1 MGIKTLLPKK
11 LEKEDASYQTVEE
24 LNRVLESAKDEN
36 IRNVALT
43 GPFGSG
49 KSSVLLTLMENF
61 KNRKYLSIS
70 LATLQAN
77 KEESTSDE
85 TSQEKETE
93 EEKEKRIESLNR
105 KIEYSI
111 LQQLIYKE
119 KTSTVPNSRFRR
131 IVHLSKKEIGVY
143 SVGIVGFA
151 IALLVLFE
159 PSWAKVD
166 SLCKIFD
173 WGNTLNMIADVAAA
187 LYLIFSM
194 YAVCR
199 YVIRSYCNSKLNKL
213 NLKDGE
219 IEVIENNSIF
229 NKHLDEILYFF
240 QVTDY
245 DVVVIE
251 DLDRFGTS
259 NIFLK
264 LRELN
269 QLINESKI
277 VGRHITFVYAVKDD
291 IFKDEER
298 TKFFDYIT
306 TVIPVINPSNSKDK
320 LKAALKEK
328 GFPEGEIA
336 DDDLSEMAF
345 FIQDMR
351 ILTNIVNEYKQ
362 YRDKLCTGEN
372 QQLNQTKLLAM
383 IVYKNYFPQDFAQLH
398 RREGKVYGC
407 ISRKRDMVALCRT
420 ELNAQ
425 LKALEQREQ
434 EYNATKHLQ
443 VSELR
448 WLFLAE
454 IKDSVHDSV
463 VKFHIDNNVGYRGLK
478 EISANKNW
486 FDRLLAAENV
496 SYQYYCTYYRNW
508 QTESIHIKLSTLANG
523 KPYLQRIATL
533 ESQNLDFAGQKKAL
547 KRKSFQIHALTIK
560 DMLNQYE
567 GLGNADFYAEIRQV
581 PMLDIFIRCGYLDEE
596 YYDYISYFYEG
607 MVSLSD
613 RELLQ
618 SIKQRI
624 AKPHDWHIDKVAN
637 FVKELKPYMLQ
648 HNAILNNDLL
658 DYIATNRGELFD
670 HIMLRVERNN
680 SPLDFLAQYYLY
692 GTQQE
697 PVFTHVIEWNRELSW
712 KQIVNWT
719 DKDQRN
725 TLIEAWLKFA
735 GKVDTTPQE
744 WLDTNFDFIAEHKDG
759 IGLNRAL
766 SLVIGSVFTSLS
778 DTDDDLLDCAIEN
791 TCYELTAHNLLIITK
806 RLCKGDSTITTEN
819 LNFTKIEATGNETFI
834 SAVKENF
841 KEAMSYLK
849 DGDKNESVPCILY
862 ILNHADIDES
872 SKSTYLSGQ
881 TNHVEDFAGISEQ
894 FRELAVKLFL
904 LKPTWENVTFCYKE
918 LGGITDNWLSFINH
932 YAQELAA
939 QKYSGAQN
947 PQEIFNALF
956 GSGNLS
962 EDVYQ
967 KLLTSFDCV
976 FDGYEDLTGLDKDY
990 LLILLAKE
998 KIPFTQENVQ
1008 IINNT
1013 PIFAKYLIHYSK
1025 KFVANLSWQYEFSP
1039 ASAYEIMSSGKF
1051 NQNELADIIE
1061 IIDNTTLQDA
1071 QQPFADL
1078 LLPVLLLNE
1087 KLALEKSASLHL
1099 LEKSSKVENR
1109 VRYATLLIRQYNDED
1124 SIEAVLHSLGGV
1136 YSEIPDTSRRPLVE
1150 NTPYD
1155 HHLLDVLANLHF
1167 ISSYKDDKK
1176 NKLRVYPKN
1185 KKD

>member
-1 MGIKTLLPKK
+1 MAIKTLLPKK
-11 LEKEDASYQTVEE
+11 LGKEDASYQTVEE
-24 LNRVLESAKDEN
+24 LNRVLESAKAEH

-77 KEESTSDE
+77 KEETTSDE

-131 IVHLSKKEIGVY
+131 IVHLSKKEIRAY

-151 IALLVLFE
+151 LAFLVLFE
-159 PSWAKVD
+159 PAWARVD
-166 SLCKIFD
+166 SLYKIFD
-173 WGNTLNMIADVAAA
+173 WGNTRNAFADVVAA

-194 YAVCR
+194 YVVCR

-245 DVVVIE
+245 NVVVIE

-320 LKAALKEK
+320 LKEALKEK

-398 RREGKVYGC
+398 RREGKVYKC
-407 ISRKRDMVALCRT
+407 ISRKRDMVDYCKNVT
-420 ELNAQ
+420 ECQ
-425 LKALEQREQ
+425 LEDLTKKEQV
-434 EYNATKHLQ
+434 YNATKHLQ
-443 VSELR
+443 ESELR
-448 WLFLAE
+448 YLFLVDT
-454 IKDSVHDSV
+454 KDSINARITGYQ
-463 VKFHIDNNVGYRGLK
+463 IDNQGYKTLK
-478 EISANKNW
+478 EIANCKEW
-486 FDRLLAAENV
+486 FDALVEKEHI
-496 SYQYYCTYYRNW
+496 SFQQFDTYYANRYSNNS
-508 QTESIHIKLSTLANG
+508 TNTRLSAISG
-523 KPYLQRIATL
+523 HKQYLDRIAAI
-533 ESQNLDFAGQKKAL
+533 ENRSKDFNTERKAL
-547 KRKSFQIHALTIK
+547 KQKIIQIHALTIK
-560 DMLNQYE
+560 EMLNQYD
-567 GLGNADFYAEIRQV
+567 GLGDADFYAEIRKE
-581 PMLDIFIRCGYLDEE
+581 PMLDIFIRRGYLDEE

-613 RELLQ
+613 RDLLQ

-637 FVKELKPYMLQ
+637 VVKELKPYMFQ
-648 HNAILNNDLL
+648 HDAILNNDLL
-658 DYIATNRGELFD
+658 DYLATNSSELFN
-670 HIMLRVERNN
+670 HIMLRMERENT
-680 SPLDFLAQYYLY
+680 PLDFLAQYYLY
-692 GTQQE
+692 GTQQG
-697 PVFTHVIEWNRELSW
+697 PVFTHFIEWNRELSW

-719 DKDQRN
+719 DKDQRD
-725 TLIEAWLKFA
+725 TLIEAWLKYA

-744 WLDTNFDFIAEHKDG
+744 WLDTNFDFLAEHKDG

-766 SLVIGSVFTSLS
+766 SLVIGSAFTSLS

-791 TCYELTAHNLLIITK
+791 TCYELTAHNLLIITE
-806 RLCKGDSTITTEN
+806 RLCKGDSTITAEN
-819 LNFTKIEATGNETFI
+819 LNLTKIEATGNETFI

-841 KEAMSYLK
+841 KEALSYLK
-849 DGDKNESVPCILY
+849 DGDKNESVPCLLY

-872 SKSTYLSGQ
+872 CKSTYLAGQ

-904 LKPTWENVTFCYKE
+904 LKPAWENVTFCYKE
-918 LGGITDNWLSFINH
+918 LGGITDNWLTFINH
-932 YAQELAA
+932 YAQELAT
-939 QKYSGAQN
+939 QRYSDASN
-947 PQEIFNALF
+947 SHEIFNALF
-956 GSGNLS
+956 DSDNLS
-962 EDVYQ
+962 TDIYQ
-967 KLLTSFDCV
+967 KLLDSFDCV
-976 FDGYEDLTGLDKDY
+976 FDGHEELDSLDKEH

-1025 KFVANLSWQYEFSP
+1025 KFVANLSWQYNFSP
-1039 ASAYEIMSSGKF
+1039 ASAFEIMSSGKF
-1051 NQNELADIIE
+1051 SQKELADIIA
-1061 IIDNTTLQDA
+1061 IIDDATLQNA
-1071 QQPFADL
+1071 RQPFADL
-1078 LLPVLLLNE
+1078 LLPVLLSNE
-1087 KLALEKSASLHL
+1087 KIIIEKSASIHL
-1099 LEKSSKVENR
+1099 LEKSLHRENKT
-1109 VRYATLLIRQYNDED
+1109 RYAILLIRQYKEEGP
-1124 SIEAVLHSLGGV
+1124 IEEILNSLGGE
-1136 YSEIPDTSRRPLVE
+1136 YSEITDSSKRPLLE
-1150 NTPYD
+1150 NTSYNRS
-1155 HHLLDVLANLHF
+1155 LLDVLANLHF

>member
-24 LNRVLESAKDEN
+24 LNRVLESAKAEH

-173 WGNTLNMIADVAAA
+173 WGNTLNMIADVASA

-398 RREGKVYGC
+398 RRQGKVYGC
-407 ISRKRDMVALCRT
+407 ISKKQDMVALCRR

-434 EYNATKHLQ
+434 EYNATKH
-443 VSELR
+443 VKVCELR
-448 WLFLAE
+448 LLFLAE
-454 IKDSVHDSV
+454 IKDSVHESIAN
-463 VKFHIDNNVGYRGLK
+463 FQIDNNIGFRELK
-478 EISANKNW
+478 EISTNKNW
-486 FDRLLAAENV
+486 FDRLLAAETV
-496 SYQYYCTYYRNW
+496 SYQYYNSYYGNVR
-508 QTESIHIKLSTLANG
+508 TDSRHLKLSTLVNG
-523 KPYLQRIATL
+523 QAYLKRIEAL
-533 ESQNLDFAGQKKAL
+533 ENQNLDFVGQK
-547 KRKSFQIHALTIK
+547 
-560 DMLNQYE
+560 
-567 GLGNADFYAEIRQV
+567 
-581 PMLDIFIRCGYLDEE
+581 
-596 YYDYISYFYEG
+596 
-607 MVSLSD
+607 
-613 RELLQ
+613 
-618 SIKQRI
+618 
-624 AKPHDWHIDKVAN
+624 
-637 FVKELKPYMLQ
+637 
-648 HNAILNNDLL
+648 
-658 DYIATNRGELFD
+658 
-670 HIMLRVERNN
+670 
-680 SPLDFLAQYYLY
+680 
-692 GTQQE
+692 
-697 PVFTHVIEWNRELSW
+697 
-712 KQIVNWT
+712 
-719 DKDQRN
+719 
-725 TLIEAWLKFA
+725 
-735 GKVDTTPQE
+735 
-744 WLDTNFDFIAEHKDG
+744 
-759 IGLNRAL
+759 
-766 SLVIGSVFTSLS
+766 
-778 DTDDDLLDCAIEN
+778 
-791 TCYELTAHNLLIITK
+791 
-806 RLCKGDSTITTEN
+806 
-819 LNFTKIEATGNETFI
+819 
-834 SAVKENF
+834 
-841 KEAMSYLK
+841 
-849 DGDKNESVPCILY
+849 
-862 ILNHADIDES
+862 
-872 SKSTYLSGQ
+872 
-881 TNHVEDFAGISEQ
+881 
-894 FRELAVKLFL
+894 
-904 LKPTWENVTFCYKE
+904 
-918 LGGITDNWLSFINH
+918 
-932 YAQELAA
+932 
-939 QKYSGAQN
+939 
-947 PQEIFNALF
+947 
-956 GSGNLS
+956 
-962 EDVYQ
+962 
-967 KLLTSFDCV
+967 
-976 FDGYEDLTGLDKDY
+976 
-990 LLILLAKE
+990 
-998 KIPFTQENVQ
+998 
-1008 IINNT
+1008 
-1013 PIFAKYLIHYSK
+1013 
-1025 KFVANLSWQYEFSP
+1025 
-1039 ASAYEIMSSGKF
+1039 
-1051 NQNELADIIE
+1051 
-1061 IIDNTTLQDA
+1061 
-1071 QQPFADL
+1071 
-1078 LLPVLLLNE
+1078 
-1087 KLALEKSASLHL
+1087 
-1099 LEKSSKVENR
+1099 
-1109 VRYATLLIRQYNDED
+1109 
-1124 SIEAVLHSLGGV
+1124 
-1136 YSEIPDTSRRPLVE
+1136 
-1150 NTPYD
+1150 
-1155 HHLLDVLANLHF
+1155 
-1167 ISSYKDDKK
+1167 
-1176 NKLRVYPKN
+1176 
-1185 KKD
+1185 